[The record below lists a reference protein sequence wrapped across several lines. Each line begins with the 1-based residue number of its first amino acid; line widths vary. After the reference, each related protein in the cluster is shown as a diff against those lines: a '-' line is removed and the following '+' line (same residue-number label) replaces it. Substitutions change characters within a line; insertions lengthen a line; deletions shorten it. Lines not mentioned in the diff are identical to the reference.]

1 MLGRCLLLL
10 ALCGTA
16 ADGACVCQE
25 QHLCNPLTTPPP
37 AKEVYAFAL
46 QGRAGL
52 PNSTVADQWRSF
64 RWDLVTSVAWDVGAN
79 ETVCWAHKHGVRV
92 IIPVGAGL
100 PTALYGP
107 TATADTYYAVIS
119 NRTARR
125 EWVDNQLA
133 LVAEAGADGV
143 VFDVEGAE
151 DISNK
156 SAAKFLTALVSEL
169 RAAGHRANPHFHIS
183 FTTPIYVGQ
192 DVLPNGYDFRALS
205 KVVDFFVPMG
215 CESPSPSPAPPT
227 ARRLCGL
234 PLRTLQM
241 T

>member
-1 MLGRCLLLL
+1 MQNFTTSSGSHRAEVGQAIHPGMLGRCLLLL

-16 ADGACVCQE
+16 TDGACVCQE

-100 PTALYGP
+100 PTA
-107 TATADTYYAVIS
+107 
-119 NRTARR
+119 TARR
-125 EWVDNQLA
+125 
-133 LVAEAGADGV
+133 
-143 VFDVEGAE
+143 
-151 DISNK
+151 
-156 SAAKFLTALVSEL
+156 
-169 RAAGHRANPHFHIS
+169 
-183 FTTPIYVGQ
+183 
-192 DVLPNGYDFRALS
+192 
-205 KVVDFFVPMG
+205 
-215 CESPSPSPAPPT
+215 PP
-227 ARRLCGL
+227 
-234 PLRTLQM
+234 RTL

>member
-1 MLGRCLLLL
+1 M
-10 ALCGTA
+10 
-16 ADGACVCQE
+16 
-25 QHLCNPLTTPPP
+25 
-37 AKEVYAFAL
+37 
-46 QGRAGL
+46 
-52 PNSTVADQWRSF
+52 
-64 RWDLVTSVAWDVGAN
+64 
-79 ETVCWAHKHGVRV
+79 
-92 IIPVGAGL
+92 
-100 PTALYGP
+100 
-107 TATADTYYAVIS
+107 
-119 NRTARR
+119 
-125 EWVDNQLA
+125 DNQLA

-169 RAAGHRANPHFHIS
+169 RAAGQRANPHFHIS

-205 KVVDFFVPMG
+205 SVVDFFIPMG
-215 CESPSPSPAPPT
+215 CEPLPRLPSHPPSPICP
-227 ARRLCGL
+227 LCTGL